1 MKQRRKLADNL
12 CLFLF
17 TVLGALVLFPV
28 VYTVAG
34 SFMSPAEVLHYYQ
47 AVQSPAQ
54 GAASARL
61 HLVPDLISLE
71 SFYQILLRRPDY
83 LIKFWN
89 SLLLCAGIVAGQM
102 AVSCLGGFAFAKYRF
117 RGKGVLFY
125 LLIILMMMPVQV
137 TLVPNYIVL
146 DRMGL
151 LDSWWALVM
160 PAAFLPFG
168 TFLMTQIFRSV
179 PDEIVDA
186 ARLDGASTLGVLVRV
201 LVPAGKGGF
210 ISLVL
215 LSFIDAWNMVEQ
227 PMVFL
232 TDPVRYPL
240 SVFLAT
246 VSRQNFSMSFACGVL
261 AMAPVLLLFLFFN
274 EELVEGIEFS
284 GIK

>member
-1 MKQRRKLADNL
+1 MRRKRRAANFLSGA
-12 CLFLF
+12 LFLL
-17 TVLGALVLFPV
+17 LGTLVLFPV
-28 VYTVAG
+28 LYTLT
-34 SFMSPAEVLHYYQ
+34 SSLMSPSEVQRYY
-47 AVQSPAQ
+47 
-54 GAASARL
+54 AAITQTAGDAAGARL
-61 HLVPDLISLE
+61 HLLPDIFSLE
-71 SFYQILLRRPDY
+71 SFYQVLLRRPDY

-89 SLLLCAGIVAGQM
+89 SLLLCGAIVAGQLV
-102 AVSCLGGFAFAKYRF
+102 VSCMGGFAFAKYRF
-117 RGKGVLFY
+117 RGRTVLFY
-125 LLIILMMMPVQV
+125 LLIVLMMMPVQV

-146 DRMGL
+146 DRL
-151 LDSWWALVM
+151 RLIDTWWALVL

-168 TFLMTQIFRSV
+168 TFLMTQIFRGV

-186 ARLDGASTLGVLVRV
+186 ARLDGASTAGVLARV
-201 LVPAGKGGF
+201 LVPAGKGGA

-232 TDPVRYPL
+232 SDPIRYPL

-246 VSRQNFSMSFACGVL
+246 VSQQNFSLSFACGVL
-261 AMAPVLLLFLFFN
+261 AMMPVLLLFLFFN

>member
-1 MKQRRKLADNL
+1 MSRRRRRADAVCIL
-12 CLFLF
+12 LF
-17 TVLGALVLFPV
+17 TLLGALVLFPA
-28 VYTVAG
+28 VYTVAS
-34 SFMSPAEVLHYYQ
+34 SFMSPAEVQRYYQ
-47 AVQSPAQ
+47 AVQNPA
-54 GAASARL
+54 GAAAGARM
-61 HLVPDLISLE
+61 HLIPDLVSLE

-89 SLLLCAGIVAGQM
+89 SLLLCAAIVAGQL
-102 AVSCLGGFAFAKYRF
+102 AVSCMGGFAFAKHRF

-146 DRMGL
+146 ERMGL
-151 LDSWWALVM
+151 LDSWWALIL

-186 ARLDGASTLGVLVRV
+186 ARLDGASTAGVLVRV
-201 LVPAGKGGF
+201 LIPAGKGGF
-210 ISLVL
+210 ISLLL

-240 SVFLAT
+240 SVFLAA
-246 VSRQNFSMSFACGVL
+246 VNQQNFSLSFACGVL